1 MTKALKALGRVIFWT
16 YARGTWQ
23 YDVLCAL
30 ILAFI
35 FLTPRDFFAR
45 PPFYSGDDG
54 RKLNEEKY
62 PREKGRPVSVVQM
75 SVR

>member
-1 MTKALKALGRVIFWT
+1 MTRVFKALGRVIFWT

-35 FLTPRDFFAR
+35 FLTPRDFFAK
-45 PPFYSGDDG
+45 PPFYTGDDG
-54 RKLNEEKY
+54 KKLNEEKD
-62 PREKGRPVSVVQM
+62 RTDGKERPVSVRL
-75 SVR
+75 SV

>member
-1 MTKALKALGRVIFWT
+1 MTKALRAFGRVVFWT

-35 FLTPRDFFAR
+35 FLTPRDFFAN

-54 RKLNEEKY
+54 KKLNEEKD
-62 PREKGRPVSVVQM
+62 RQNGKERPVSVRL
-75 SVR
+75 SV

>member
-1 MTKALKALGRVIFWT
+1 MRRAFRALGRVIFWT

-35 FLTPRDFFAR
+35 FLTPRDFFAK
-45 PPFYSGDDG
+45 PPFYGEG
-54 RKLNEEKY
+54 GKKLNEEKDR
-62 PREKGRPVSVVQM
+62 PEKKELPVSVHL
-75 SVR
+75 SV